1 MPVGFHMRRG
11 LLAAL
16 LSLLALVGAGIVLF
30 SPTTGKESKPKDE
43 ARIVAVKRGAFQT
56 RVAET
61 GTLEPLRTIEI
72 KSQVSG
78 EVRRIHVTEGQVV
91 AAKQALA
98 VIQQEPSQ
106 ARQVAQVRAALEE
119 ERVNVEQARLALSR
133 METLLQQGFVSTK
146 ELEGAQ
152 QDLKRTKVRQ
162 ALAERQLLLA
172 LGGNRDLY
180 DQYLQHPLTADRLI
194 EFLVL
199 SPSAGTILEKKVHPG
214 EIITSGTATFGGG
227 TVLMTLADLS
237 TMVVKAKIN
246 EVNIGRVVVGQP
258 VEVRLD
264 AVAGRTFRGT
274 VTAISP
280 RGEKTNSIVTYQV
293 TIEIDN
299 KDNTLRPQ
307 MTANVDILTS
317 VMQNVIAIPLEA
329 LRSES
334 GDDVVYVMANGGRLS
349 RKVRVGL
356 RTESHAVIV
365 HGLEEGETLVIPSFT
380 ERAS

>member
-1 MPVGFHMRRG
+1 MRRG

-16 LSLLALVGAGIVLF
+16 LSILALAGAGIVLF

-43 ARIVAVKRGAFQT
+43 PRIIAVRRGAFQA

-91 AAKQALA
+91 ATKQPLA

-146 ELEGAQ
+146 ELEAAQ

-227 TVLMTLADLS
+227 TVLMTLADLN

-258 VEVRLD
+258 VEVHLD
-264 AVAGRTFRGT
+264 AVPGRTFRGT

-280 RGEKTNSIVTYQV
+280 RGEKINSIVTYQV

-307 MTANVDILTS
+307 MTANVDILTK
-317 VMQNVIAIPLEA
+317 VMQGVIAIPLEA
-329 LRSES
+329 LRSEN

-365 HGLEEGETLVIPSFT
+365 HGLEEGETLLIPSFT
-380 ERAS
+380 DRAS

>member
-1 MPVGFHMRRG
+1 MRRG

-16 LSLLALVGAGIVLF
+16 LSLLALAGAGIVLF

-43 ARIVAVKRGAFQT
+43 PRIIAVKRGAFQT

-91 AAKQALA
+91 TAKQPLA

-106 ARQVAQVRAALEE
+106 ARQVAQVRASLEE

-133 METLLQQGFVSTK
+133 MESLLQQGFVSVK
-146 ELEGAQ
+146 DLEVAQ

-180 DQYLQHPLTADRLI
+180 DQYLQYPLTADRLI

-199 SPSAGTILEKKVHPG
+199 SPSFGTILEKKVHPG

-264 AVAGRTFRGT
+264 AVPGRTFHGT
-274 VTAISP
+274 VTAILP
-280 RGEKTNSIVTYQV
+280 RGEKVNSIVTYQV

-307 MTANVDILTS
+307 MTANVDILTN
-317 VMQNVIAIPLEA
+317 VMQGVIAIPLEA
-329 LRSES
+329 LRSEN
-334 GDDVVYVMANGGRLS
+334 GDDVVYVMANGGRLP
-349 RKVRVGL
+349 RKVRVGV

-380 ERAS
+380 DRPS

>member
-1 MPVGFHMRRG
+1 MRRA

-16 LSLLALVGAGIVLF
+16 LSLLALVGAWIVLF
-30 SPTTGKESKPKDE
+30 TPTTGKESKPKDE
-43 ARIVAVKRGAFQT
+43 ARIIAVKRGAFQT

-91 AAKQALA
+91 AARQPLA

-119 ERVNVEQARLALSR
+119 ERVNVEQARLALNR
-133 METLLQQGFVSTK
+133 MESLLEQGFVSK
-146 ELEGAQ
+146 RELESAQ
-152 QDLKRTKVRQ
+152 QDLKRAKVRQ

-194 EFLVL
+194 EFVVL

-227 TVLMTLADLS
+227 TVLMTLANLG

-246 EVNIGRVVVGQP
+246 EVNISRVTVGQP

-264 AVAGRTFRGT
+264 ALPGRVFHGT

-280 RGEKTNSIVTYQV
+280 RGEKVNSIVTYQV
-293 TIEIDN
+293 TVEIDN
-299 KDNTLRPQ
+299 KDHALRPQ
-307 MTANVDILTS
+307 MTANVDILTN
-317 VMQNVIAIPLEA
+317 VLQNVIAVPLEA
-329 LRSES
+329 LRSEN
-334 GDDVVYVMANGGRLS
+334 GDDIVYVMANGGRMP

-356 RTESHAVIV
+356 RTESHAIVV

-380 ERAS
+380 ERPS

>member
-1 MPVGFHMRRG
+1 MRRG

>member
-1 MPVGFHMRRG
+1 MRRG

-16 LSLLALVGAGIVLF
+16 LSLLALAGAGIVLF

-43 ARIVAVKRGAFQT
+43 PRIIAVKRGAFQT

-78 EVRRIHVTEGQVV
+78 EVRRIHVSEGQVV
-91 AAKQALA
+91 TAKQPLA

-106 ARQVAQVRAALEE
+106 ARQVAQVRASLEE
-119 ERVNVEQARLALSR
+119 ERVNVEQARLALNR
-133 METLLQQGFVSTK
+133 MEGLLQQGFVSMK
-146 ELEGAQ
+146 DLEAAQ
-152 QDLKRTKVRQ
+152 QDLKRTKVRL

-264 AVAGRTFRGT
+264 AIPGRPFQGT

-280 RGEKTNSIVTYQV
+280 RGEKVNSIVTYQV

-317 VMQNVIAIPLEA
+317 VMQGVIAIPLEA
-329 LRSES
+329 LRSEN
-334 GDDVVYVMANGGRLS
+334 GDDVVYVLANGGRLA
-349 RKVRVGL
+349 RKVRVGV

-380 ERAS
+380 DRPS